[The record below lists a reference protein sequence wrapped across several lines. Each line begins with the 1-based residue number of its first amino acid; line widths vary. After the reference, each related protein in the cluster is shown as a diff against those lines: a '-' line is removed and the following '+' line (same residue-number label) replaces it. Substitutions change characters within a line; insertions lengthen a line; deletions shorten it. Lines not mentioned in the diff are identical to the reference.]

1 MRRWFRGRL
10 WGHHDFL
17 RLWLS
22 QWIDMFGGQ
31 VVDLALPTL
40 AILQLHA
47 GPAQVGVLVGLEFV
61 GFPVLGL
68 VAGVWADRL
77 PRRPIMIAA
86 NVGPILAYASL
97 PAAFVLH
104 VLTMGQLYAVALLA
118 SVFNVF
124 YEVAYQSY
132 LPSLVERRDLLEAN
146 QKLEVSHSASHTFGP
161 GLGGLI
167 IQLIGSAWAM
177 LSAVVAL
184 LISTA
189 ALAAIRHPEPRARAA
204 TGEPALPA
212 TFWAELREGIGSV
225 RSNDVLR
232 GLAGCDATM
241 TFGINMMAAVWLLFA
256 YRQLRLTPAQVGL
269 VLTIGA
275 LGFIP
280 GALTATVLA
289 RKLGLGR
296 ALVLSRLVSA
306 FGILLMPAAVLGPP
320 LAVLSAAWLLIYT
333 PSPLFEINQVSL
345 RQAVTPDRVQGR
357 MNATIRTL
365 VWSTVPIGDVVGG
378 VLASLIGV
386 PRTVLI
392 AGVITLASPLWLLA
406 GPVASLRAHPEPAGA

>member
-1 MRRWFRGRL
+1 
-10 WGHHDFL
+10 
-17 RLWLS
+17 
-22 QWIDMFGGQ
+22 
-31 VVDLALPTL
+31 
-40 AILQLHA
+40 
-47 GPAQVGVLVGLEFV
+47 
-61 GFPVLGL
+61 
-68 VAGVWADRL
+68 VAA
-77 PRRPIMIAA
+77 
-86 NVGPILAYASL
+86 
-97 PAAFVLH
+97 
-104 VLTMGQLYAVALLA
+104 
-118 SVFNVF
+118 
-124 YEVAYQSY
+124 
-132 LPSLVERRDLLEAN
+132 
-146 QKLEVSHSASHTFGP
+146 
-161 GLGGLI
+161 
-167 IQLIGSAWAM
+167 
-177 LSAVVAL
+177 
-184 LISTA
+184 
-189 ALAAIRHPEPRARAA
+189 
-204 TGEPALPA
+204 GEPALPA

-241 TFGINMMAAVWLLFA
+241 TFGTNMMAAVWLLFA

-269 VLTIGA
+269 VLTVGA
-275 LGFIP
+275 LGFVP

-296 ALVLSRLVSA
+296 ALVLSPLVSA

-365 VWSTVPIGDVVGG
+365 VWSTVPVGAVIGGL
-378 VLASLIGV
+378 LASSIGV